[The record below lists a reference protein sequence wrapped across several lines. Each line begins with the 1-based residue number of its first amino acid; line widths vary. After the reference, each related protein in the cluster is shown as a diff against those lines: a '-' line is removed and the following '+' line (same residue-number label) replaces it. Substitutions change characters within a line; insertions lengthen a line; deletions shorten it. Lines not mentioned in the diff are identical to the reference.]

1 MIRRYRKWGTPRGVG
16 RPGLNHLWVKY
27 DGLPWFR
34 TCDGV
39 ARRDVT
45 EIRAPKH
52 QWPKA
57 WCASC
62 LNAIP
67 WTPQQRD
74 APRGGGGALLA
85 ARRSSP

>member
-27 DGLPWFR
+27 EDLPWYR

-39 ARRDVT
+39 ARRDVAG
-45 EIRAPKH
+45 IRAPKH

-57 WCASC
+57 WCTAC

-67 WTPQQRD
+67 YVPTRPK
-74 APRGGGGALLA
+74 AGGGQAVCILTT
-85 ARRSSP
+85 RISW